1 MADAGKDPINDEAKR
16 DAAASI
22 AKAFQDVQAGEE
34 AARQAEERLSRLE
47 AKIEELLASAEAG
60 IEGKEGLGEEMGR
73 VVEELRG
80 LEGGKEEKS

>member
-1 MADAGKDPINDEAKR
+1 MADGKDRIDEEAKR

-22 AKAFQDVQAGEE
+22 AKAFQDVQAGEA

-60 IEGKEGLGEEMGR
+60 VEGKEMEKVMEEVRGGEE
-73 VVEELRG
+73 
-80 LEGGKEEKS
+80 GGGS

>member
-1 MADAGKDPINDEAKR
+1 MAMEKGKDDPIADEAKR

-34 AARQAEERLSRLE
+34 AARQAEERLSKLE

-60 IEGKEGLGEEMGR
+60 VEGKEMER
-73 VVEELRG
+73 VMEELRG
-80 LEGGKEEKS
+80 VEGDIKGEGK